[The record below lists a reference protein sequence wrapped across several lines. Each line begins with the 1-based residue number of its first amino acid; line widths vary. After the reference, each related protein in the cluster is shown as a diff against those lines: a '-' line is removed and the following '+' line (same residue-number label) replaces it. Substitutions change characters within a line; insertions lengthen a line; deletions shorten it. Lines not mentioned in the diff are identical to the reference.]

1 MIRKKNGQNIFD
13 EHNVLNTLQK
23 KTRLMLINYLVEF
36 IDDEYEGNASQIEI
50 GWICEATIVLFPCL
64 QDEHG
69 GIVSIITFY

>member
-1 MIRKKNGQNIFD
+1 
-13 EHNVLNTLQK
+13 
-23 KTRLMLINYLVEF
+23 MLINYLVEF